1 MRASRG
7 GIRASI
13 SLAVSIALF
22 LGAIWIVLNQQYI
35 VDRISVLQYSPSA
48 EIVELTNT
56 VDYTDE
62 GRFYFYAA
70 QPIIDGTTLFNKM
83 CERQEKESAILG
95 CYVNNL
101 IYIFDVKNEKLAG
114 VETVTAAHEMLHV
127 AYRRLPASEKERVDE
142 LLAQEHAKLNSPDLK
157 GRMEYYE
164 RTEPGEKFN
173 ELHSIIATE
182 FSDISPE
189 LEKYYGRF
197 FNDRQKIVALHDSYN
212 SQFKELS
219 NKQQS
224 LSKELDT
231 LAAEIKQLSEQ
242 YNVSVDELNG
252 NISRFNDRAASGYFV
267 SEAEFNTSRGQL
279 QEKSDQLAALRN
291 EVDGKVAQYEA
302 KRVEYNTIVGETN
315 KLQESLDSSLAPP
328 PSL

>member
-70 QPIIDGTTLFNKM
+70 RPIIDGTTLFNKM

-114 VETVTAAHEMLHV
+114 VKTVTAAHEMLHV

-142 LLAQEHAKLNSPDLK
+142 LLAQEHAKQNSPDLK

-189 LEKYYGRF
+189 LEKYYSRF